1 MSTPEYYQK
10 RKDIKQRRWFHI
22 HKIKRKY
29 GCVEC
34 GYNKNGHALCFDHI
48 DPLSKGIHCTGG
60 IGGSGGG
67 MNGYVKRMCIKD
79 KEKNR
84 RYIRELFDEIRKCR
98 VLCMNCH
105 TIQTMKN
112 GEHKRCVET
121 YENRTGRK
129 FTNVVKKIKIEEI
142 HVEKNTD
149 LNQFFN

>member
-1 MSTPEYYQK
+1 
-10 RKDIKQRRWFHI
+10 
-22 HKIKRKY
+22 
-29 GCVEC
+29 
-34 GYNKNGHALCFDHI
+34 
-48 DPLSKGIHCTGG
+48 
-60 IGGSGGG
+60 
-67 MNGYVKRMCIKD
+67 MNGYIKRMCIKD

-105 TIQTMKN
+105 SVQTMTK
-112 GEHKRCVET
+112 GEHKKCVET

-142 HVEKNTD
+142 PVEKNTD